1 MNQKISFIIVGVVN
15 TLFGYMCGI
24 IIYFIFY
31 KLLGIIFVGFI
42 VNLLSITFSFF
53 TYRVFVFKS
62 FEKSI
67 IVQYLKSLITYFI
80 SGLIGVLILWLCIE
94 YFLINI
100 YISQAIVLIVSVPIV
115 YILHKKFTY
124 K

>member
-1 MNQKISFIIVGVVN
+1 MNQKISFIIVGIVN

-24 IIYFIFY
+24 IVYFLFY

-67 IVQYLKSLITYFI
+67 IVQYIKSLITYFI

-100 YISQAIVLIVSVPIV
+100 FISQAIVLIVSVPTL